1 MDFLVLLS
9 YLGLTYVRPWD
20 FVPALAAFRLPYW
33 VGNGGLVLSLLMFIG
48 GGRYSLLL
56 SPAPYFLTGFFLIVI
71 LSPVLSTGWMGGV
84 SLAFT
89 RFGVSVVSAIL
100 ILLAARSIARMRILG
115 GFIALLSVG
124 LVVQSALAYYGIYS
138 VDGLVVTQRFD
149 EVNEFGVREGFARA
163 QGRGQFSDPND
174 LAQALIA
181 ASPLLW
187 PFWRSGRTL
196 RNFIVV
202 MLPTSV
208 LIYGVYLTRSRGGIL
223 SLLALILLFLRER
236 MTRFRTVG
244 PAVIVGCLAVV
255 MLAAGFTG
263 GRSMGGDSSSEGRI
277 DAWYDGFQ
285 MLLGNPLFGVGFGR
299 FIEHHIRVAHNS
311 FVHCFA
317 ELGLVGYFLWLGM
330 LIAIHTDL
338 YAMRKPPEEEGE
350 EGEGEEERETDEEQ
364 VAISRWATAV
374 RFSLYAYLSGA
385 FFLSRTYA
393 IILYLI
399 VGMAIALTDVAR
411 SSGRLGPANVPSL
424 VKQTVLGMVGSMVAI
439 YMVVKVS
446 A

>member
-1 MDFLVLLS
+1 
-9 YLGLTYVRPWD
+9 
-20 FVPALAAFRLPYW
+20 
-33 VGNGGLVLSLLMFIG
+33 
-48 GGRYSLLL
+48 
-56 SPAPYFLTGFFLIVI
+56 
-71 LSPVLSTGWMGGV
+71 
-84 SLAFT
+84 
-89 RFGVSVVSAIL
+89 VVSAIL
-100 ILLAARSIARMRILG
+100 ILLAARSITRMRVLG
-115 GFIALLSVG
+115 GFLALLSVG

-149 EVNEFGVREGFARA
+149 EVNVFGVREGFARA

-181 ASPLLW
+181 AGPLLW

-202 MLPTSV
+202 MLPTAV

-223 SLLALILLFLRER
+223 SLLALVALFLRER

-244 PAVIVGCLAVV
+244 PAVIAGCLALV

-263 GRSMGGDSSSEGRI
+263 GRSIGGDSSSEGRI

-285 MLLGNPLFGVGFGR
+285 MLIGNPLFGVGFGR
-299 FIEHHIRVAHNS
+299 FIEHHVRVAHNS

-330 LIAIHTDL
+330 LLAIHTDL
-338 YAMRKPPEEEGE
+338 YAMRKPPQEEAEEGE
-350 EGEGEEERETDEEQ
+350 EEKGGGEEGQEEEEQEPDEEQ
-364 VAISRWATAV
+364 TALSRWATAI

-399 VGMAIALTDVAR
+399 VGMAIALTDIAR
-411 SSGRLGPANVPSL
+411 SSGRLGPADVPSL
-424 VKQTVLGMVGSMVAI
+424 VKQTVLGMVGSMVVI